1 MMKVPDNQK
10 ILSVIFRR
18 RRIFFSYS
26 RAGVIFI
33 ILMITAAMFA
43 SSLND

>member
-10 ILSVIFRR
+10 ILSVTFR
-18 RRIFFSYS
+18 RRIFFSYPI
-26 RAGVIFI
+26 AGVIFI

-43 SSLND
+43 SPLND